1 MGVVKSGVAL
11 VTTVSLASGW
21 LYFLYALS
29 GPDVI
34 KTFQMSNLTKVK
46 YQELTNDWFI
56 SLLHTYQ
63 DRLKFPRDLEGLK
76 ELKGVLDEYA
86 ERRPHFTLAFFV
98 SAYLYKQSF
107 AIPGS
112 VFLVS

>member
-34 KTFQMSNLTKVK
+34 KTF
-46 YQELTNDWFI
+46 
-56 SLLHTYQ
+56 
-63 DRLKFPRDLEGLK
+63 
-76 ELKGVLDEYA
+76 
-86 ERRPHFTLAFFV
+86 
-98 SAYLYKQSF
+98 
-107 AIPGS
+107 
-112 VFLVS
+112 